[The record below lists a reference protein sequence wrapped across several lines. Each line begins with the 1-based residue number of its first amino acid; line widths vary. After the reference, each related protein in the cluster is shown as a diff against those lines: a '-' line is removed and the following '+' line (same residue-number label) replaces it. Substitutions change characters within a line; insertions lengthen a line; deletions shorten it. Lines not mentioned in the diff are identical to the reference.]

1 MVTVAGVWWIEKRSR
16 LEAKT
21 SEEAVIVTKDG
32 EWRRRMSAHV
42 NTSKSKHP

>member
-1 MVTVAGVWWIEKRSR
+1 MA
-16 LEAKT
+16 AKT

-32 EWRRRMSAHV
+32 EWRTSAHV